1 MTSYC
6 RERLE
11 FTAHQR
17 PTVGDTKMSVI
28 PNDHLGWLK
37 CDGRFMSKDEFYLL
51 FRVIGYS
58 FTASP
63 GGDTFQLPN
72 AAGRVPG
79 VIGTGTDANLSTFSI
94 ALGDSIGEYNHTL
107 TIAEMP
113 SHNHGV
119 AGGGQGPTN
128 NLTNVEGAH
137 SHTINDPGHIHTQTT
152 INDDFNNSGNYS
164 DLQRP
169 SYPNSDTSGT
179 VTWTGTINNATTGI
193 SINTNGAHAH
203 TLNPAG
209 GSNAHN
215 NIQPTIGLGNMFIYS
230 GRTFYPLNGFPYTD
244 GTLIL

>member
-6 RERLE
+6 RERLN

-37 CDGRFMSKDEFYLL
+37 CDGRFLSKTEFNILY
-51 FRVIGYS
+51 RVIGDS

-79 VIGTGTDANLSTFSI
+79 VVGMGTDVNSNTFTM
-94 ALGDSIGEYNHTL
+94 ALGDSIGEYTHTL

-119 AGGGQGPTN
+119 AVGGQGPTN
-128 NLTNVEGAH
+128 NLTNVEGDHA
-137 SHTINDPGHIHTQTT
+137 HTINDPGHTHSYVNQQNDQNTDNAFGTETAADQADLNQQTG
-152 INDDFNNSGNYS
+152 SS
-164 DLQRP
+164 
-169 SYPNSDTSGT
+169 
-179 VTWTGTINNATTGI
+179 TTGI
-193 SINTNGAHAH
+193 SINTNGSHAH
-203 TLNPAG
+203 TLNAAG

-215 NIQPTIGLGNMFIYS
+215 NVQPTIALGNMFVYS
-230 GRTFYPLNGFPYTD
+230 GRTFYPLDGFPYTA
-244 GTLIL
+244 GTLIM

>member
-128 NLTNVEGAH
+128 NLTNVEGDH
-137 SHTINDPGHIHTQTT
+137 SHTINDPGHTHSYVNQQ
-152 INDDFNNSGNYS
+152 NDQNTDNVANTETAADQA
-164 DLQRP
+164 DLNQ
-169 SYPNSDTSGT
+169 
-179 VTWTGTINNATTGI
+179 VTGSSTTGI

>member
-137 SHTINDPGHIHTQTT
+137 SHTINDPEHTHSYTT
-152 INDDFNNSGNYS
+152 HVDNDRGYTAVTQNNGVLAGSQVLNTAS
-164 DLQRP
+164 
-169 SYPNSDTSGT
+169 S
-179 VTWTGTINNATTGI
+179 TTGI

>member
-63 GGDTFQLPN
+63 DGDTFQLPN

-119 AGGGQGPTN
+119 AGG
-128 NLTNVEGAH
+128 
-137 SHTINDPGHIHTQTT
+137 
-152 INDDFNNSGNYS
+152 
-164 DLQRP
+164 
-169 SYPNSDTSGT
+169 
-179 VTWTGTINNATTGI
+179 
-193 SINTNGAHAH
+193 
-203 TLNPAG
+203 
-209 GSNAHN
+209 SNAHN